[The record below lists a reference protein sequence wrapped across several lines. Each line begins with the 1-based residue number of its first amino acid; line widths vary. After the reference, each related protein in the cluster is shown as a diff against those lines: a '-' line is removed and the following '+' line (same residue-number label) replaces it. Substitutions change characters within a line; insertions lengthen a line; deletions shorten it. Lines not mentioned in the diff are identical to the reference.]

1 MKNMTEGNVTK
12 NVLLFA
18 MPILLGNIFQQLY
31 NTADTVIVGR
41 FSGKMAL
48 AAVGAAGPVMNILLF
63 FIVGLSLGAA
73 ILMSEFFGAEDI
85 EKLKKELATAI
96 AAGSILVFFLS
107 VGAWIFVHSVLQLTK
122 TPVEII
128 GDSEIY
134 LKIIATGLIF
144 SFLYNIL
151 SAAMR
156 AVGDSQSP
164 LVILIISA
172 CINVVLD
179 IYLVKEH
186 SMGVQGV
193 AYATVISQ
201 VVSVVLC
208 IGNIYFKIP
217 ELRIGLKDIGIDFQL
232 LKKTTGYSLSYAI
245 QQTVIFLGIIF
256 VQGAV
261 NPLGIDSIAAFNAGS
276 KIDGFILSPSDSTG
290 AALTTFISQNRGAGK
305 YDRIIKGFISAIIT
319 SLIYC
324 TFTAV
329 VIFIFAKVFIGLFV
343 ELKETETIL
352 LGVKY
357 LRTMAVFYILTAFCN
372 TLQGFFRGMGR
383 MDVTLIATIIQ
394 IPIRVILSYLLN
406 PYMGIS
412 GVAVAMGIGWIFMMG
427 YEGYKYL
434 KYKKAIVGGEY
445 GASI

>member
-1 MKNMTEGNVTK
+1 MRNMTEGNVTK
-12 NVLLFA
+12 NILLFA

-73 ILMSEFFGAEDI
+73 ILMSEFFGAKDI
-85 EKLKKELATAI
+85 EKLKRELATAV
-96 AAGSILVFFLS
+96 AAGGILVFFLS
-107 VGAWIFVHSVLQLTK
+107 VGAWFVVRLILRLTK
-122 TPVEII
+122 TPAEII
-128 GDSEIY
+128 VDSEIY
-134 LKIIATGLIF
+134 LKIVAAGLIF

-156 AVGDSQSP
+156 AVGDSKSP

-179 IYLVKEH
+179 IFLVKECG
-186 SMGVQGV
+186 MGVRGV

-201 VVSVVLC
+201 MISAALC

-217 ELRIGLKDIGIDFQL
+217 ELRIEIKDIGIDFQL

-261 NPLGIDSIAAFNAGS
+261 NPLGIDSIAAFNSGS
-276 KIDGFILSPSDSTG
+276 RIDGFILSPSDSAG

-305 YDRIIKGFISAIIT
+305 YERIIKGFESALIISF
-319 SLIYC
+319 IYC
-324 TFTAV
+324 IFTAA
-329 VIFIFAKVFIGLFV
+329 VIFIFSKTFIGLFI
-343 ELKETETIL
+343 ERKEVETIL
-352 LGVKY
+352 IGVKY
-357 LRTMAVFYILTAFCN
+357 LRTIAAFYILTAFCN

-394 IPIRVILSYLLN
+394 IPIRVVLSYLLTQ
-406 PYMGIS
+406 YMGIA
-412 GVAVAMGIGWIFMMG
+412 GVAVAMGTGWIFMMS

-434 KYKKAIVGGEY
+434 KYKKAMTGGEY

>member
-1 MKNMTEGNVTK
+1 MRNMTEGNVTK

-18 MPILLGNIFQQLY
+18 LPILLGNIFQQLY

-73 ILMSEFFGAEDI
+73 ILMSEFFGAREI

-96 AAGSILVFFLS
+96 GAGSILVVFLS
-107 VGAWIFVHSVLQLTK
+107 LGGWFFASKILKLTK
-122 TPVEII
+122 IPIEII
-128 GDSEIY
+128 GDSEAY
-134 LKIIATGLIF
+134 LKIIAVGLIF
-144 SFLYNIL
+144 SFFYNIL

-156 AVGDSQSP
+156 AVGDSKSP
-164 LVILIISA
+164 LVILIVSA
-172 CINVVLD
+172 CINIVLD
-179 IYLVKEH
+179 IFLVKEH
-186 SMGVQGV
+186 RMGVQGA

-201 VVSVVLC
+201 MISVILC
-208 IGNIYFKIP
+208 ILNIYFKIP
-217 ELRIGLKDIGIDFQL
+217 QLKIGIKDIGIDFHL
-232 LKKTTGYSLSYAI
+232 LKRTTGYSLSYAI

-261 NPLGIDSIAAFNAGS
+261 NPLGIDSIAAFNSGS
-276 KIDGFILSPSDSTG
+276 RIDGFILSPSDSLG

-305 YDRIIKGFISAIIT
+305 KERITKGFESAIT
-319 SLIYC
+319 ASFIYC
-324 TFTAV
+324 IVTAT
-329 VIFIFAKVFIGLFV
+329 VIFIFAEKFIGLFV
-343 ELKETETIL
+343 EIKERETIL

-357 LRTMAVFYILTAFCN
+357 LKVIAGFYILTAFCN

-383 MDVTLIATIIQ
+383 MDVTLVATIIQ
-394 IPIRVILSYLLN
+394 IPIRVVLSYVLT

-412 GVAVAMGIGWIFMMG
+412 GVAVAMGTGWIFMMS

-434 KYKKAIVGGEY
+434 KYKKSVGEGY
-445 GASI
+445 GTSI